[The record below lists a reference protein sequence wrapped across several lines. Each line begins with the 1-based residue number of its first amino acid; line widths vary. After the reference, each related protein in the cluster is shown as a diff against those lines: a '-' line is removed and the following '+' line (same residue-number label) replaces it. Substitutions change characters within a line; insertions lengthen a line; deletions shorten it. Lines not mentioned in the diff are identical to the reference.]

1 MANLY
6 KVKAY
11 VWLIVSANSSADAI
25 DQAED
30 RLETAKD
37 YFDDYEINDDP
48 DNVGVDEG
56 GDE

>member
-11 VWLIVSANSSADAI
+11 VWLTVAANSVAEAA

-37 YFDDYEINDDP
+37 YFDDYEISEP
-48 DNVGVDEG
+48 DLIAGSDE
-56 GDE
+56 E

>member
-37 YFDDYEINDDP
+37 YFDDYEINDNP
-48 DNVGVDEG
+48 DNVGVDN

>member
-11 VWLIVSANSSADAI
+11 VWLIVSANSSAEAI

-48 DNVGVDEG
+48 DNVGVDNN
-56 GDE
+56 DE

>member
-6 KVKAY
+6 RVKAY
-11 VWLIVSANSSADAI
+11 VWLTVSANSVAEAA

-37 YFDDYEINDDP
+37 YFDDYEINDEP
-48 DNVGVDEG
+48 DLIAGSDE
-56 GDE
+56 E

>member
-11 VWLIVSANSSADAI
+11 VWLTVAANSVAEAA

-37 YFDDYEINDDP
+37 YFDDYEINDEP
-48 DNVGVDEG
+48 DLIAGSDE
-56 GDE
+56 E

>member
-11 VWLIVSANSSADAI
+11 VWLTVAANSVAEAV

-48 DNVGVDEG
+48 DNVGVDN